1 MPQLGGPSYGR
12 FFVIKLSFCFVAH
25 FKNIGFVQAFLP
37 YMSMHSART

>member
-1 MPQLGGPSYGR
+1 MPQLRGPLYGR
-12 FFVIKLSFCFVAH
+12 FFVIKLSFRFAH